1 MSTES
6 RVVDPHIHLWQRE
19 DGRAIWIRDG
29 IAAMARD
36 FSLADFREESAAAR
50 LGVEGVHIVQAS
62 ATHEETEAFLRMS
75 RDEPFI
81 RGVVGWVD
89 LEDDAER
96 IGARLD
102 RFASL
107 GHLSGIRA
115 YSPRAFDISWMEL
128 PAVRQGLGVL
138 AARGLPVDALAN
150 CTQLAALAEALHG
163 LDDLVVVLNHGGRP
177 FVMTGDLAGW
187 REEVERLAAR
197 PGTVC
202 KLSGLVERAGV
213 EWQAATLKPYVGAL
227 LKSFGP
233 ERLIYASNWP
243 VMRLMSTYAR
253 WLDTLQDLM
262 GEFGLTGAER
272 EAILAGN
279 ARRIYERAG

>member
-1 MSTES
+1 MSAE
-6 RVVDPHIHLWQRE
+6 RLVIDPHIHLWQLN
-19 DGRAIWIRDG
+19 DGRAIWIREG
-29 IAAMARD
+29 IAAMARE
-36 FSLADFREESAAAR
+36 FSLDDFCEESAAAR

-62 ATHEETEAFLRMS
+62 ATHEETEAFLRAS
-75 RDEPFI
+75 REEPFI

-89 LEDDAER
+89 LEDDAGRLGET
-96 IGARLD
+96 LD
-102 RFASL
+102 RFAAL

-115 YSPRAFDISWMEL
+115 YSPRAFDIAWL
-128 PAVRQGLGVL
+128 AQPAVRRGLGVL

-150 CTQLAALAEALHG
+150 CTQLAELAEALTG
-163 LDDLVVVLNHGGRP
+163 LDDLLVVLNHGGRP
-177 FVMTGDLAGW
+177 FVMTGDLGDW
-187 REEVERLAAR
+187 RLEIERLAAR

-227 LKSFGP
+227 LETFGP

-253 WLDTLQDLM
+253 WLDTLEDLM
-262 GEFGLTGAER
+262 DEFGLTQAER
-272 EAILAGN
+272 HAILAGN
-279 ARRIYERAG
+279 AQRVYERT

>member
-1 MSTES
+1 MSAERS
-6 RVVDPHIHLWQRE
+6 VIDPHIHLWQQD
-19 DGRAIWIRDG
+19 DGRAIWIREG

-36 FSLADFREESAAAR
+36 FSLDDFRQESAAAR
-50 LGVEGVHIVQAS
+50 LGVEGVHVVQAS
-62 ATHEETEAFLRMS
+62 ATLEETEAFLRAS
-75 RDEPFI
+75 HEEPFI

-89 LEDDAER
+89 LEDDAGR
-96 IGARLD
+96 LGATLD
-102 RFASL
+102 RFAAL

-115 YSPRAFDISWMEL
+115 YSPRAFDIAWL
-128 PAVRQGLGVL
+128 AQPQVRRGLGVL

-150 CTQLAALAEALHG
+150 CTQLAELAEALTG

-177 FVMTGDLAGW
+177 FVMTGDLGDW
-187 REEVERLAAR
+187 RLEIARLAAR

-227 LKSFGP
+227 LETFGP

-253 WLDTLQDLM
+253 WLDTLEDLM
-262 GEFGLTGAER
+262 DAFGLGANER

-279 ARRIYERAG
+279 ARRIYERD